1 MNVSSYNGPSWSR
14 REFLQAGATVSG
26 LLLAGQ
32 DVSRAD
38 APRTPL
44 IDVNVNLSRWPLR
57 RLPGDEP
64 DRLVAQLHAHGVTQA
79 WAGTFDGLLHKD
91 LSAANARL
99 TDDCRRYGDGF
110 LLPFGSINPSLP
122 NWIEELHRCAQQH
135 QMRGIRLHPN
145 YHGYGLDDPRLEC
158 LLQHAVTL
166 NLIVQ
171 LVLVMEDER
180 MMHPR
185 LRVEPVAVEPLAAIV
200 RRTPGLRLVLLNS
213 LRTLRDP
220 LLSDVLSA
228 GDVSVDLSM
237 LEGVGGLENL
247 LAHVPTANVLF
258 GSHAPLFYFESS
270 ELKLQESPLTE
281 DQLRS
286 IRFANATRL
295 YDHTVATCVQRRP

>member
-1 MNVSSYNGPSWSR
+1 MNISSHSGPSRSR
-14 REFLQAGATVSG
+14 REFLQTGAAVSS
-26 LLLAGQ
+26 LLLAHPQ
-32 DVSRAD
+32 VSWGV

-64 DRLVAQLHAHGVTQA
+64 DRLIAQLRAHGVTQA

-99 TDDCRRYGDGF
+99 ADDCRRYGDGL
-110 LLPFGSINPSLP
+110 LLPFGSINPLLP
-122 NWIEELHRCAQQH
+122 DWIEELRRCAQQH

-158 LLQHAVTL
+158 LFQHAVTL

-185 LRVEPVAVEPLAAIV
+185 LRVESVAVEPLAAII

-220 LLSDVLSA
+220 LLSDVLGA
-228 GDVSVDLSM
+228 GDVSVDLAM
-237 LEGVGGLENL
+237 LEGVGGLGNL
-247 LAHVPTANVLF
+247 LAHTPAANVLF
-258 GSHAPLFYFESS
+258 GSHAPLFYFESA
-270 ELKLQESPLTE
+270 ELKLQESTLTE
-281 DQLRS
+281 DQFRS
-286 IRFANATRL
+286 ICFANATRL
-295 YDHTVATCVQRRP
+295 LGTP